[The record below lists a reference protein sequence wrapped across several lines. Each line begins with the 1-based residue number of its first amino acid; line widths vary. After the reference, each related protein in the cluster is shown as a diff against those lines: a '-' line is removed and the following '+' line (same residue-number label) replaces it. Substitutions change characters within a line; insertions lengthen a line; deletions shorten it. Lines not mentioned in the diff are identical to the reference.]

1 MYKNLSLLLPAKNE
15 LSCIDKVFNELEKIN
30 FNSQVLL
37 VVDSIKD
44 NTLKFK
50 KKKYSF
56 KIIKIITNKKG
67 YGAAVIEGIKK
78 CKTEKVC
85 IFNADGSF
93 NPVSLKK
100 MVSLSK
106 KYDHIFCSRYL
117 NNAGSD
123 DDTFLTFIGNKIFT
137 LTGKV
142 FFSMKLE
149 DILYAYYLS
158 DVKKIKKLNLQQQD
172 FSIAL
177 EIPLKIE
184 NFDQTYCEIPS
195 KERKRISGIK
205 KVREFVDGFK
215 LLKYMIFFYF
225 KYVFLKNFFN

>member
-15 LSCIDKVFNELEKIN
+15 LSCIDRVFNQLEKLN
-30 FNSQVLL
+30 FNSKVLL
-37 VVDSIKD
+37 VVDSKND

-50 KKKYSF
+50 KKKYKF

-78 CKTEKVC
+78 CQTKKIC

-93 NPVSLKK
+93 NPFSIKK
-100 MVSLSK
+100 MIRLSK
-106 KYDHIFCSRYL
+106 NFDHIFCSRYL
-117 NNAGSD
+117 DNAGSD

-137 LTGKV
+137 LMGK
-142 FFSMKLE
+142 FFFNMKLN

-158 DVKKIKKLNLQQQD
+158 DVIKLRKLKLKQQD

-184 NFDQTYCEIPS
+184 NANQTYTEIPS
-195 KERKRISGIK
+195 KERKRISGKK

-215 LLKYMIFFYF
+215 LLKYMVFFFIKQVLF
-225 KYVFLKNFFN
+225 KKF

>member
-15 LSCIDKVFNELEKIN
+15 LSCIDKVFKELEKIN

-67 YGAAVIEGIKK
+67 YGAAVIEGIKN
-78 CKTEKVC
+78 CKTKKVC

-93 NPVSLKK
+93 NPLSLKK

-123 DDTFLTFIGNKIFT
+123 DDTFLTFIGNKIF
-137 LTGKV
+137 K
-142 FFSMKLE
+142 
-149 DILYAYYLS
+149 D
-158 DVKKIKKLNLQQQD
+158 KKLKRL
-172 FSIAL
+172 IAST
-177 EIPLKIE
+177 EYK
-184 NFDQTYCEIPS
+184 FW
-195 KERKRISGIK
+195 KFISG
-205 KVREFVDGFK
+205 R
-215 LLKYMIFFYF
+215 KYLNPNLANLDIRL
-225 KYVFLKNFFN
+225 LKNFADI